1 MMIYTVLIIKQYSFE
16 SWTQKASQ
24 WKPLLNRKLF
34 IKELIQDLRKYIDMI
49 GSKNKQIISNLI
61 NEIEVKVYVYFIK
74 LGKYTTLTKY

>member
-49 GSKNKQIISNLI
+49 GGLSFVGTKEISK
-61 NEIEVKVYVYFIK
+61 
-74 LGKYTTLTKY
+74 

>member
-16 SWTQKASQ
+16 SWTQKASK

-49 GSKNKQIISNLI
+49 SGLSFGGTKEISK
-61 NEIEVKVYVYFIK
+61 
-74 LGKYTTLTKY
+74 